1 MLILAFETSA
11 KAGSV
16 ALLDENK
23 ILGESYQNTG
33 LTHSQTLLTMAED
46 LLKSCGHTPQDVT
59 AVAVAAGPGSF
70 TGVRIGVAAAKGFAW
85 AKELPCCGVS
95 TLEAMALNFGA
106 WDGYICPV
114 MDARR
119 SQCVLEAER
128 NQLPPLPEGRY
139 YICDLVGLAVKT
151 DEGRLLGR
159 LSDVLETGSNQVY
172 EVTEDTTK
180 KKYYLPVIDPVIL
193 STDLEGGLLT
203 VHLLE
208 GLIDE

>member
-1 MLILAFETSA
+1 MKNERIEV
-11 KAGSV
+11 GQIV
-16 ALLDENK
+16 GVHG
-23 ILGESYQNTG
+23 ILGEVKIQHWCDEAEIFLG
-33 LTHSQTLLTMAED
+33 LKQICIKGEWHRLLSCRLHKNVILAKVEGITDRTAAE
-46 LLKSCGHTPQDVT
+46 
-59 AVAVAAGPGSF
+59 
-70 TGVRIGVAAAKGFAW
+70 
-85 AKELPCCGVS
+85 
-95 TLEAMALNFGA
+95 ALR
-106 WDGYICPV
+106 
-114 MDARR
+114 M
-119 SQCVLEAER
+119 CVLEAER